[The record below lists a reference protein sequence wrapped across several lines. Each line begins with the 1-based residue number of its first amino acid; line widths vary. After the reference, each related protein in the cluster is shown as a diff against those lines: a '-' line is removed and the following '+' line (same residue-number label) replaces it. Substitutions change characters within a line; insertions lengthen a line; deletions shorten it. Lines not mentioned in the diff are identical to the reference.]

1 MGALSALIVGPC
13 VAAPLAGGLLF
24 ISQTG
29 NVLLGGLSLFILSLG
44 MGLPLVAVGTSA
56 GHLLPRAGPWMD
68 AIRSVFGM
76 LMLGVAVWFL
86 ARILPGPLT
95 LALWSALAVAGG
107 VYLRALEPIPEDA
120 PGWLYFRRAAGV
132 LVLAYGLAMGVGAL
146 QGQDNPFRPLMAV
159 RETAGSPLR
168 VSSAASGLHFH
179 HVRSVS
185 ALQAALQKARGKPV
199 LLDYWAKWCVEC
211 TRMDRVTFADARVRQ
226 ALAGYVL
233 IRVDVTADDG
243 KSRKLLQKFDLAG
256 PPAFIAYGSEG
267 QVQRVQEGYLGPSAF
282 LHWLGSQSV

>member
-1 MGALSALIVGPC
+1 
-13 VAAPLAGGLLF
+13 
-24 ISQTG
+24 
-29 NVLLGGLSLFILSLG
+29 

-68 AIRSVFGM
+68 TIRSVFGM

-95 LALWSALAVAGG
+95 LALWAALAVAGG
-107 VYLRALEPIPEDA
+107 IYLRALEPIPEGA
-120 PGWLYFRRAAGV
+120 PGWFYFRRAAGV

-146 QGQDNPFRPLMAV
+146 QGQDNPFRPLKAPG
-159 RETAGSPLR
+159 EAEGSS
-168 VSSAASGLHFH
+168 VSVSPSGLHFH
-179 HVRSVS
+179 RVRS
-185 ALQAALQKARGKPV
+185 AAALEAALRKARGKPV

-211 TRMDRVTFADARVRQ
+211 TRMDRVTFADAPVRQ

-243 KSRKLLQKFDLAG
+243 ESQKLLQKFDLAG
-256 PPAFIAYGSEG
+256 PPAFITYDPAG
-267 QVQRVQEGYLGPSAF
+267 QIQHVQEGYLGPSAF
-282 LHWLGSQSV
+282 LRWLGAQSV